1 MPHRYKNS
9 VENAQPITASIIE
22 INMNGVVVVQFS
34 EYVIIPKQ
42 YNEFDDTI
50 LKVQVILDTSKD
62 DENFKRN
69 KNLTSWT
76 IEDFTDI

>member
-69 KNLTSWT
+69 NNLTSWT